1 MKYALITGASR
12 GLGKAI
18 ALRLAKDGFAVIIN
32 YQSNREAAE
41 DTLKQVT
48 ENGGTGELLPFDV
61 SDPKAIEAALESWS
75 NAHPDDYISVLVNNA
90 GIRQDN
96 LMVFMQ
102 EEQWNRVLDTTLN
115 GFFFITRRL
124 LKDMMTHRNGR
135 IINMASLSGLKGM
148 PGQANYSAAKAALI
162 GATKALA
169 QEVAARKVTVNAI
182 APGFISTDMTKE
194 LNEAE
199 LKKLVPLGIPLSSVG
214 LISSADFMGS
224 YPDIDPITGETVLK
238 DKFFKTEADMNEL
251 DNKLKLVT
259 QKQSVDISGIRE
271 IISVEPLIELSD
283 LTFLDI
289 SETSVE
295 DITPLRS
302 VNKLKV
308 LRANS
313 SFIEDIS
320 SLRYCITLDH

>member
-18 ALRLAKDGFAVIIN
+18 AIRLAKDGFAVIIN
-32 YQSNREAAE
+32 YQSNKEAAE
-41 DTLKQVT
+41 DTLKQVQ
-48 ENGGTGELLPFDV
+48 EAGGTGELLPFDV
-61 SDPKAIEAALESWS
+61 SDPQAIETALESWQ
-75 NAHPDDYISVLVNNA
+75 NVHPDEYISVLVNNA

-96 LMVFMQ
+96 LMIFMQ
-102 EEQWNRVLDTTLN
+102 DEQWNRVLDTTLN
-115 GFFFITRRL
+115 GFFHITRRL

-199 LKKLVPLGIPLSSVG
+199 LKKLVPLGRFGKPEEVAALTAFLASDDAG
-214 LISSADFMGS
+214 
-224 YPDIDPITGETVLK
+224 YITGQV
-238 DKFFKTEADMNEL
+238 
-251 DNKLKLVT
+251 
-259 QKQSVDISGIRE
+259 ISINGG
-271 IISVEPLIELSD
+271 LY
-283 LTFLDI
+283 T
-289 SETSVE
+289 
-295 DITPLRS
+295 
-302 VNKLKV
+302 
-308 LRANS
+308 
-313 SFIEDIS
+313 
-320 SLRYCITLDH
+320 